1 MKNINYIINGVLA
14 VAVVILFVMQFSGK
28 KETSVS
34 SPAVSAGEGAIAGKL
49 PIAYVNVD
57 SLLENYNYAKD
68 LNEIILK
75 KAENSRAS
83 VNQKAASLQK
93 EMEELQDLD
102 TRLSQEL
109 MSEQQKLNE
118 QLRDSIVSQL
128 RIFNK
133 DKGFQV
139 VLSNTGGDNV
149 LLADD
154 VYDITAALLEYLNKN
169 YATK

>member
-1 MKNINYIINGVLA
+1 MEEFQRK
-14 VAVVILFVMQFSGK
+14 
-28 KETSVS
+28 
-34 SPAVSAGEGAIAGKL
+34 IANNAFL
-49 PIAYVNVD
+49 TQERAEQEQQR
-57 SLLENYNYAKD
+57 LLNK
-68 LNEIILK
+68 
-75 KAENSRAS
+75 R
-83 VNQKAASLQK
+83 Q
-93 EMEELQDLD
+93 ELQDLD

>member
-1 MKNINYIINGVLA
+1 MTQERA
-14 VAVVILFVMQFSGK
+14 EQ
-28 KETSVS
+28 EQQR
-34 SPAVSAGEGAIAGKL
+34 
-49 PIAYVNVD
+49 
-57 SLLENYNYAKD
+57 LLNK
-68 LNEIILK
+68 
-75 KAENSRAS
+75 R
-83 VNQKAASLQK
+83 Q
-93 EMEELQDLD
+93 ELQDLD

>member
-1 MKNINYIINGVLA
+1 MNKR
-14 VAVVILFVMQFSGK
+14 Q
-28 KETSVS
+28 
-34 SPAVSAGEGAIAGKL
+34 
-49 PIAYVNVD
+49 
-57 SLLENYNYAKD
+57 
-68 LNEIILK
+68 
-75 KAENSRAS
+75 
-83 VNQKAASLQK
+83 
-93 EMEELQDLD
+93 ELQDLD